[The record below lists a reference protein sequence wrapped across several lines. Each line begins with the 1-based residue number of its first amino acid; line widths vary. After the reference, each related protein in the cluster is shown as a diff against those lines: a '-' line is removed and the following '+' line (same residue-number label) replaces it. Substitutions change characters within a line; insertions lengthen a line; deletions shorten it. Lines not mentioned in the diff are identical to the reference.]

1 MKFKKIILIL
11 LISVLLTGC
20 LNKKENNTQ
29 TDGYKFAEEYTSING
44 IENKSGKINREITI
58 SDKNP
63 FIYKT
68 AEELV
73 ELIDNKE
80 SFIVY
85 YGFSTCPW
93 CRSVLEQLIKA
104 LEDNKIDK
112 VYYVDVLDI
121 RDVKELD
128 DDGNIITSKEG
139 SEGYMKL
146 LERLNDVLDDY
157 TLTKDDEKIEVG
169 EKRIYAPNVV
179 AISRGKAIQLETG
192 ISDELT
198 DPYSEL
204 TDEIKKYAYNKF
216 NCLIECL
223 EEDSNTCQKN
233 AC

>member
-1 MKFKKIILIL
+1 MKFKKIIISLIIVL
-11 LISVLLTGC
+11 LITGC
-20 LNKKENNTQ
+20 FNKQENTQ

-44 IENKSGKINREITI
+44 IENKSGKINREIKI

-68 AEELV
+68 ADELV
-73 ELIDNKE
+73 ELIDKKE
-80 SFIVY
+80 TFIVY
-85 YGFSTCPW
+85 FGFSTCPW
-93 CRSVLEQLIKA
+93 CRSVLEELVKA
-104 LEDNKIDK
+104 LDDNKVDK
-112 VYYVDVLDI
+112 VYYVDVYDI

-128 DDGNIITSKEG
+128 ESGNIITSKEG

-157 TLTKDDEKIEVG
+157 KLTKGEETIEVG
-169 EKRIYAPNVV
+169 EKRIYAPNIV
-179 AISRGKAIQLETG
+179 AVSRGKAIQLETG

-204 TDEIKKYAYNKF
+204 TENIRKYAYNKF

>member
-1 MKFKKIILIL
+1 MKFRKIIISLIIVL
-11 LISVLLTGC
+11 LITGC
-20 LNKKENNTQ
+20 FNKQENTQ

-44 IENKSGKINREITI
+44 IENKSGKINREIKI

-73 ELIDNKE
+73 ELIDKKE
-80 SFIVY
+80 TFIVY
-85 YGFSTCPW
+85 FGFSTCPW
-93 CRSVLEQLIKA
+93 CRSVLEELVKA
-104 LEDNKIDK
+104 LDDNKVDK
-112 VYYVDVLDI
+112 VYYVDVYDI

-128 DDGNIITSKEG
+128 ESGNIITSKEG
-139 SEGYMKL
+139 SKGYMKL

-157 TLTKDDEKIEVG
+157 KLTKGEETIEVG
-169 EKRIYAPNVV
+169 EKRIYAPNIV
-179 AISRGKAIQLETG
+179 AVSRGKAIQLETG

-204 TDEIKKYAYNKF
+204 TENIRKYAYNKF

>member
-1 MKFKKIILIL
+1 MKFKKIIISLIIVL
-11 LISVLLTGC
+11 LITGC
-20 LNKKENNTQ
+20 FNKQENTQ

-44 IENKSGKINREITI
+44 IENKSGKINREIKI

-73 ELIDNKE
+73 ELIDKKE
-80 SFIVY
+80 TFIVY
-85 YGFSTCPW
+85 FGFSTCPW
-93 CRSVLEQLIKA
+93 CRSVLEELVKA
-104 LEDNKIDK
+104 LDDNKVDK
-112 VYYVDVLDI
+112 VYYVDVYDI

-128 DDGNIITSKEG
+128 ESGNIITSKEG

-157 TLTKDDEKIEVG
+157 KLTKGEETIEVG
-169 EKRIYAPNVV
+169 EKRIYAPNIV
-179 AISRGKAIQLETG
+179 AVSRGKAIQLETG

-204 TDEIKKYAYNKF
+204 TENIRKYAYNKF

>member
-1 MKFKKIILIL
+1 MKFKKIIISLIIVL
-11 LISVLLTGC
+11 LITGC
-20 LNKKENNTQ
+20 FNKQENTQ

-44 IENKSGKINREITI
+44 IENKSGKINREIKI

-73 ELIDNKE
+73 ELIDKKE
-80 SFIVY
+80 TFIVY
-85 YGFSTCPW
+85 FGFSTCPW
-93 CRSVLEQLIKA
+93 CRSVLEELVKA
-104 LEDNKIDK
+104 LDDNKVDK
-112 VYYVDVLDI
+112 VYYVDVYDI

-128 DDGNIITSKEG
+128 ESGNIITTKDG

-157 TLTKDDEKIEVG
+157 KLTKGEETIEVG
-169 EKRIYAPNVV
+169 EKRIYAPNIV
-179 AISRGKAIQLETG
+179 AVSRGKAIQLETG

-204 TDEIKKYAYNKF
+204 TENIRKYAYNKF